1 VSGVIT
7 VKQRVTKDEACQR
20 LGKSLATLDRMIKRD
35 EVEIELEPQGSRHR
49 VWVILE
55 DEDVSSDIPSDVS
68 PKMSDASELI
78 TLRERVRG
86 LEELVSY
93 YQQQL
98 RDAEWRY
105 GQLQANL
112 TTAQN
117 TLAAVTTRA
126 LPDPSTR
133 SKRIWWPWRRNGE
146 GQHQAAVQG

>member
-1 VSGVIT
+1 
-7 VKQRVTKDEACQR
+7 
-20 LGKSLATLDRMIKRD
+20 MIKRD

-49 VWVILE
+49 VWVLLE
-55 DEDVSSDIPSDVS
+55 DKDVSIDIPGDVS
-68 PKMSDASELI
+68 PQVSDSSELI

-98 RDAEWRY
+98 KDAEWRY

-112 TTAQN
+112 TTAQA

-126 LPDPSTR
+126 LPDPATRSTR
-133 SKRIWWPWRRNGE
+133 NWWPWRRKNDGE
-146 GQHQAAVQG
+146 

>member
-1 VSGVIT
+1 M
-7 VKQRVTKDEACQR
+7 KQRVTKDEACQR

-49 VWVILE
+49 VWVLLE
-55 DEDVSSDIPSDVS
+55 DEDVSIDIPGDVS
-68 PKMSDASELI
+68 PQVSDSSELI

-98 RDAEWRY
+98 KDAEWRY

-112 TTAQN
+112 TTAQA

-126 LPDPSTR
+126 LPDPATRSTR
-133 SKRIWWPWRRNGE
+133 NWWPWRRKNDGE
-146 GQHQAAVQG
+146 

>member
-1 VSGVIT
+1 M
-7 VKQRVTKDEACQR
+7 KQRVTKDEACQR

-49 VWVILE
+49 VWVLLE
-55 DEDVSSDIPSDVS
+55 DKDVSIDIPGDVS
-68 PKMSDASELI
+68 PQVSDSSELI

-98 RDAEWRY
+98 KDAEWRY

-112 TTAQN
+112 TTAQA

-126 LPDPSTR
+126 LPDPATRSTR
-133 SKRIWWPWRRNGE
+133 NWWPWRRKNDGE
-146 GQHQAAVQG
+146 

>member
-1 VSGVIT
+1 M
-7 VKQRVTKDEACQR
+7 KQRFTKDEARQR
-20 LGKSLATLDRMIKRD
+20 LGKSLATLDRMIKRN
-35 EVEIELEPQGSRHR
+35 EVEIELQPQGSRQR
-49 VWVILE
+49 VWVLLE
-55 DEDVSSDIPSDVS
+55 DEDVSSDIPGDVS
-68 PKMSDASELI
+68 PQMSDSSELI

-112 TTAQN
+112 TNAQN

>member
-1 VSGVIT
+1 
-7 VKQRVTKDEACQR
+7 
-20 LGKSLATLDRMIKRD
+20 M
-35 EVEIELEPQGSRHR
+35 
-49 VWVILE
+49 
-55 DEDVSSDIPSDVS
+55 SSDIPSDVS

>member
-1 VSGVIT
+1 M
-7 VKQRVTKDEACQR
+7 KQRVTKDEACQR

-49 VWVILE
+49 VWVLLE
-55 DEDVSSDIPSDVS
+55 DEDVSIDIPGDVS
-68 PKMSDASELI
+68 PQVSDSSELI

-98 RDAEWRY
+98 KDAEWRY

-112 TTAQN
+112 TTAQA
-117 TLAAVTTRA
+117 TLAAITTRA
-126 LPDPSTR
+126 LPDPATRSTR
-133 SKRIWWPWRRNGE
+133 NWWPWRRKNDGE
-146 GQHQAAVQG
+146 

>member
-1 VSGVIT
+1 M
-7 VKQRVTKDEACQR
+7 KQRFTKDEARQR
-20 LGKSLATLDRMIKRD
+20 LGKSLATLDRMIKRN

-49 VWVILE
+49 VWVLLE
-55 DEDVSSDIPSDVS
+55 DKDVSIDIPGDVS
-68 PKMSDASELI
+68 PQVSDSSELI

-98 RDAEWRY
+98 KDAEWRY

-112 TTAQN
+112 TTAQA

-133 SKRIWWPWRRNGE
+133 SARNWWPWRRKNDGE
-146 GQHQAAVQG
+146 

>member
-1 VSGVIT
+1 M
-7 VKQRVTKDEACQR
+7 KQRFTKDEARQR
-20 LGKSLATLDRMIKRD
+20 LGKSLATLDRMIKRN
-35 EVEIELEPQGSRHR
+35 EVEIELQPQGSRHR
-49 VWVILE
+49 VWVLLE
-55 DEDVSSDIPSDVS
+55 DEDVSSDIPGDVS
-68 PKMSDASELI
+68 PQMSDTSELI

-98 RDAEWRY
+98 KDAEWRY

-112 TTAQN
+112 TTAQA

-133 SKRIWWPWRRNGE
+133 LARNWWPWRRKNDGE
-146 GQHQAAVQG
+146 